1 MPVPKQKHARPGKR
15 AGPVDVHVGSRIR
28 LRRHLLGLSQS
39 ELGRALGVTFQQ
51 VQKYENGTNRVGASR
66 LHQIAL
72 ALRTTPAWFF
82 DSLAGLAPAASTSA
96 IRATEPRSSPSCAT
110 GTRRCS
116 SGIGCACRR
125 GCGARWSTWWCGRG
139 GGTAGRAGQ

>member
-82 DSLAGLAPAASTSA
+82 DSLAGPAPAASTSA
-96 IRATEPRSSPSCAT
+96 VRATEAAVMQS
-110 GTRRCS
+110 RRRP
-116 SGIGCACRR
+116 A
-125 GCGARWSTWWCGRG
+125 RG
-139 GGTAGRAGQ
+139 GGHGPQLRSGPHHPAAHAPARTNSACH

>member
-1 MPVPKQKHARPGKR
+1 MGKR

-28 LRRHLLGLSQS
+28 LRRHLLGLSQG

-82 DSLAGLAPAASTSA
+82 DSLAGPAPAASTSA
-96 IRATEPRSSPSCAT
+96 VRATEAAVMAFMRDRNAALLIRHWMRLPPRGNRSIEAAL
-110 GTRRCS
+110 R
-116 SGIGCACRR
+116 AR
-125 GCGARWSTWWCGRG
+125 G
-139 GGTAGRAGQ
+139 